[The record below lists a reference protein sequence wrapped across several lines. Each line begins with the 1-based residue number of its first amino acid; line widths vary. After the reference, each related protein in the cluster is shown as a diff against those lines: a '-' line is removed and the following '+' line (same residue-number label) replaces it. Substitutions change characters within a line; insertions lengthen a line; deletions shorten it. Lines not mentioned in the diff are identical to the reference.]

1 MYSYEELLNVI
12 AQLRGEH
19 GCPWDKAQTHESLI
33 PCLRNECEEVVQ
45 AIEQHDEEN
54 LCEELGDVLLQVLL
68 HARIAEEE
76 GQFTM
81 ADVVNG
87 LAEKMVRRHPHV
99 FGNEEYGSPE
109 QNQARWEEIKRQEKE
124 AKKRRKLAENQ
135 GNLIDKCYKTRKIRG
150 GNKDMNKAELIAAVA
165 ENAELTKKDAE
176 KAVKAFIDVVTDELK
191 KGEKVQVV
199 GFGTFEVA
207 ERAAREGRNPH
218 TGEPMPIA
226 ASKAPKF
233 KAGKALKDA
242 LN

>member
-33 PCLRNECEEVVQ
+33 PCPRNACEEVVQ

-135 GNLIDKCYKTRKIRG
+135 GNLLDK
-150 GNKDMNKAELIAAVA
+150 
-165 ENAELTKKDAE
+165 
-176 KAVKAFIDVVTDELK
+176 
-191 KGEKVQVV
+191 Q
-199 GFGTFEVA
+199 
-207 ERAAREGRNPH
+207 
-218 TGEPMPIA
+218 
-226 ASKAPKF
+226 
-233 KAGKALKDA
+233 
-242 LN
+242 

>member
-45 AIEQHDEEN
+45 AIEQQDEEN

-135 GNLIDKCYKTRKIRG
+135 GNLLDK
-150 GNKDMNKAELIAAVA
+150 
-165 ENAELTKKDAE
+165 
-176 KAVKAFIDVVTDELK
+176 
-191 KGEKVQVV
+191 Q
-199 GFGTFEVA
+199 
-207 ERAAREGRNPH
+207 
-218 TGEPMPIA
+218 
-226 ASKAPKF
+226 
-233 KAGKALKDA
+233 
-242 LN
+242 

>member
-45 AIEQHDEEN
+45 AI
-54 LCEELGDVLLQVLL
+54 ELGDVLLQVLL

-135 GNLIDKCYKTRKIRG
+135 GNLLDK
-150 GNKDMNKAELIAAVA
+150 
-165 ENAELTKKDAE
+165 
-176 KAVKAFIDVVTDELK
+176 
-191 KGEKVQVV
+191 Q
-199 GFGTFEVA
+199 
-207 ERAAREGRNPH
+207 
-218 TGEPMPIA
+218 
-226 ASKAPKF
+226 
-233 KAGKALKDA
+233 
-242 LN
+242 

>member
-12 AQLRGEH
+12 AQLRSEH
-19 GCPWDKAQTHESLI
+19 GCPWDKAQIHESLI

-135 GNLIDKCYKTRKIRG
+135 GNLLDK
-150 GNKDMNKAELIAAVA
+150 
-165 ENAELTKKDAE
+165 
-176 KAVKAFIDVVTDELK
+176 
-191 KGEKVQVV
+191 Q
-199 GFGTFEVA
+199 
-207 ERAAREGRNPH
+207 
-218 TGEPMPIA
+218 
-226 ASKAPKF
+226 
-233 KAGKALKDA
+233 
-242 LN
+242 

>member
-12 AQLRGEH
+12 AQLRSEH

-54 LCEELGDVLLQVLL
+54 LCEELGDVLLHVLL

-135 GNLIDKCYKTRKIRG
+135 GNLLDK
-150 GNKDMNKAELIAAVA
+150 
-165 ENAELTKKDAE
+165 
-176 KAVKAFIDVVTDELK
+176 
-191 KGEKVQVV
+191 Q
-199 GFGTFEVA
+199 
-207 ERAAREGRNPH
+207 
-218 TGEPMPIA
+218 
-226 ASKAPKF
+226 
-233 KAGKALKDA
+233 
-242 LN
+242 

>member
-12 AQLRGEH
+12 AQLRSEH
-19 GCPWDKAQTHESLI
+19 GCPLDKAQTHESLI

-99 FGNEEYGSPE
+99 FGDEEYGSPE

-135 GNLIDKCYKTRKIRG
+135 GNLLDK
-150 GNKDMNKAELIAAVA
+150 
-165 ENAELTKKDAE
+165 
-176 KAVKAFIDVVTDELK
+176 
-191 KGEKVQVV
+191 Q
-199 GFGTFEVA
+199 
-207 ERAAREGRNPH
+207 
-218 TGEPMPIA
+218 
-226 ASKAPKF
+226 
-233 KAGKALKDA
+233 
-242 LN
+242 

>member
-12 AQLRGEH
+12 AQLRGEP
-19 GCPWDKAQTHESLI
+19 GCPWDKAPTHESLI

-45 AIEQHDEEN
+45 AIEQHDKEN

-135 GNLIDKCYKTRKIRG
+135 GNLLDK
-150 GNKDMNKAELIAAVA
+150 
-165 ENAELTKKDAE
+165 
-176 KAVKAFIDVVTDELK
+176 
-191 KGEKVQVV
+191 Q
-199 GFGTFEVA
+199 
-207 ERAAREGRNPH
+207 
-218 TGEPMPIA
+218 
-226 ASKAPKF
+226 
-233 KAGKALKDA
+233 
-242 LN
+242 

>member
-124 AKKRRKLAENQ
+124 AKKRRKLAENK
-135 GNLIDKCYKTRKIRG
+135 GNLLDK
-150 GNKDMNKAELIAAVA
+150 
-165 ENAELTKKDAE
+165 
-176 KAVKAFIDVVTDELK
+176 
-191 KGEKVQVV
+191 Q
-199 GFGTFEVA
+199 
-207 ERAAREGRNPH
+207 
-218 TGEPMPIA
+218 
-226 ASKAPKF
+226 
-233 KAGKALKDA
+233 
-242 LN
+242 

>member
-12 AQLRGEH
+12 AQLRSEH

-87 LAEKMVRRHPHV
+87 LAEKMVRRHPHE
-99 FGNEEYGSPE
+99 FGKEEYGSPE

-135 GNLIDKCYKTRKIRG
+135 GNLLDK
-150 GNKDMNKAELIAAVA
+150 
-165 ENAELTKKDAE
+165 
-176 KAVKAFIDVVTDELK
+176 
-191 KGEKVQVV
+191 Q
-199 GFGTFEVA
+199 
-207 ERAAREGRNPH
+207 
-218 TGEPMPIA
+218 
-226 ASKAPKF
+226 
-233 KAGKALKDA
+233 
-242 LN
+242 

>member
-12 AQLRGEH
+12 AQLRSEH

-45 AIEQHDEEN
+45 AIEQHDKEN

-135 GNLIDKCYKTRKIRG
+135 GNLLDK
-150 GNKDMNKAELIAAVA
+150 
-165 ENAELTKKDAE
+165 
-176 KAVKAFIDVVTDELK
+176 
-191 KGEKVQVV
+191 Q
-199 GFGTFEVA
+199 
-207 ERAAREGRNPH
+207 
-218 TGEPMPIA
+218 
-226 ASKAPKF
+226 
-233 KAGKALKDA
+233 
-242 LN
+242 

>member
-1 MYSYEELLNVI
+1 MNVI
-12 AQLRGEH
+12 AQLRSEH

-135 GNLIDKCYKTRKIRG
+135 GNLLDK
-150 GNKDMNKAELIAAVA
+150 
-165 ENAELTKKDAE
+165 
-176 KAVKAFIDVVTDELK
+176 
-191 KGEKVQVV
+191 Q
-199 GFGTFEVA
+199 
-207 ERAAREGRNPH
+207 
-218 TGEPMPIA
+218 
-226 ASKAPKF
+226 
-233 KAGKALKDA
+233 
-242 LN
+242 

>member
-12 AQLRGEH
+12 AQLRSEH
-19 GCPWDKAQTHESLI
+19 GCPWDKTQTHESLI
-33 PCLRNECEEVVQ
+33 PCLRDECEEVVQ

-135 GNLIDKCYKTRKIRG
+135 GNLLDK
-150 GNKDMNKAELIAAVA
+150 
-165 ENAELTKKDAE
+165 
-176 KAVKAFIDVVTDELK
+176 
-191 KGEKVQVV
+191 Q
-199 GFGTFEVA
+199 
-207 ERAAREGRNPH
+207 
-218 TGEPMPIA
+218 
-226 ASKAPKF
+226 
-233 KAGKALKDA
+233 
-242 LN
+242 

>member
-1 MYSYEELLNVI
+1 MYNYEELLDVI

-76 GQFTM
+76 GSFSM
-81 ADVVNG
+81 KDVVNG

-99 FGNEEYGSPE
+99 FGDEEYGSPE

-135 GNLIDKCYKTRKIRG
+135 GNLLDK
-150 GNKDMNKAELIAAVA
+150 
-165 ENAELTKKDAE
+165 
-176 KAVKAFIDVVTDELK
+176 
-191 KGEKVQVV
+191 Q
-199 GFGTFEVA
+199 
-207 ERAAREGRNPH
+207 
-218 TGEPMPIA
+218 
-226 ASKAPKF
+226 
-233 KAGKALKDA
+233 
-242 LN
+242 

>member
-109 QNQARWEEIKRQEKE
+109 QNAARWEEIKAPGKGSE
-124 AKKRRKLAENQ
+124 KRRKLAENQ
-135 GNLIDKCYKTRKIRG
+135 GNLLDK
-150 GNKDMNKAELIAAVA
+150 
-165 ENAELTKKDAE
+165 
-176 KAVKAFIDVVTDELK
+176 
-191 KGEKVQVV
+191 Q
-199 GFGTFEVA
+199 
-207 ERAAREGRNPH
+207 
-218 TGEPMPIA
+218 
-226 ASKAPKF
+226 
-233 KAGKALKDA
+233 
-242 LN
+242 

>member
-12 AQLRGEH
+12 AQLRCEH

-45 AIEQHDEEN
+45 AIKQHDEEN

-135 GNLIDKCYKTRKIRG
+135 GNLLDK
-150 GNKDMNKAELIAAVA
+150 
-165 ENAELTKKDAE
+165 
-176 KAVKAFIDVVTDELK
+176 
-191 KGEKVQVV
+191 Q
-199 GFGTFEVA
+199 
-207 ERAAREGRNPH
+207 
-218 TGEPMPIA
+218 
-226 ASKAPKF
+226 
-233 KAGKALKDA
+233 
-242 LN
+242 

>member
-33 PCLRNECEEVVQ
+33 SCLRNECEEVVQ

-109 QNQARWEEIKRQEKE
+109 QNQARWEEIKRQEKD
-124 AKKRRKLAENQ
+124 RKLAENQ
-135 GNLIDKCYKTRKIRG
+135 GNLLDK
-150 GNKDMNKAELIAAVA
+150 
-165 ENAELTKKDAE
+165 
-176 KAVKAFIDVVTDELK
+176 
-191 KGEKVQVV
+191 Q
-199 GFGTFEVA
+199 
-207 ERAAREGRNPH
+207 
-218 TGEPMPIA
+218 
-226 ASKAPKF
+226 
-233 KAGKALKDA
+233 
-242 LN
+242 

>member
-1 MYSYEELLNVI
+1 MYNYEELLDVI

-76 GQFTM
+76 GFFTM

-124 AKKRRKLAENQ
+124 AKRRRKMAENQ
-135 GNLIDKCYKTRKIRG
+135 GNLLDK
-150 GNKDMNKAELIAAVA
+150 
-165 ENAELTKKDAE
+165 
-176 KAVKAFIDVVTDELK
+176 
-191 KGEKVQVV
+191 Q
-199 GFGTFEVA
+199 
-207 ERAAREGRNPH
+207 
-218 TGEPMPIA
+218 
-226 ASKAPKF
+226 
-233 KAGKALKDA
+233 
-242 LN
+242 

>member
-1 MYSYEELLNVI
+1 MYNYEELLDVI

-135 GNLIDKCYKTRKIRG
+135 GNLLDK
-150 GNKDMNKAELIAAVA
+150 
-165 ENAELTKKDAE
+165 
-176 KAVKAFIDVVTDELK
+176 
-191 KGEKVQVV
+191 Q
-199 GFGTFEVA
+199 
-207 ERAAREGRNPH
+207 
-218 TGEPMPIA
+218 
-226 ASKAPKF
+226 
-233 KAGKALKDA
+233 
-242 LN
+242 

>member
-45 AIEQHDEEN
+45 AIEQNDEEN

-81 ADVVNG
+81 ADVVNC

-135 GNLIDKCYKTRKIRG
+135 GNLLDK
-150 GNKDMNKAELIAAVA
+150 
-165 ENAELTKKDAE
+165 
-176 KAVKAFIDVVTDELK
+176 
-191 KGEKVQVV
+191 Q
-199 GFGTFEVA
+199 
-207 ERAAREGRNPH
+207 
-218 TGEPMPIA
+218 
-226 ASKAPKF
+226 
-233 KAGKALKDA
+233 
-242 LN
+242 

>member
-54 LCEELGDVLLQVLL
+54 LCEELGDVPLQVLL

-109 QNQARWEEIKRQEKE
+109 QNQARWEEFKRQEKE
-124 AKKRRKLAENQ
+124 AKKRRKLA
-135 GNLIDKCYKTRKIRG
+135 
-150 GNKDMNKAELIAAVA
+150 
-165 ENAELTKKDAE
+165 
-176 KAVKAFIDVVTDELK
+176 
-191 KGEKVQVV
+191 
-199 GFGTFEVA
+199 
-207 ERAAREGRNPH
+207 
-218 TGEPMPIA
+218 
-226 ASKAPKF
+226 
-233 KAGKALKDA
+233 
-242 LN
+242 

>member
-33 PCLRNECEEVVQ
+33 PCLRNECEEVVP

-124 AKKRRKLAENQ
+124 AKKRRKLAGNQ
-135 GNLIDKCYKTRKIRG
+135 GNLLDK
-150 GNKDMNKAELIAAVA
+150 
-165 ENAELTKKDAE
+165 
-176 KAVKAFIDVVTDELK
+176 
-191 KGEKVQVV
+191 Q
-199 GFGTFEVA
+199 
-207 ERAAREGRNPH
+207 
-218 TGEPMPIA
+218 
-226 ASKAPKF
+226 
-233 KAGKALKDA
+233 
-242 LN
+242 

>member
-45 AIEQHDEEN
+45 AIEQQDEEN

-76 GQFTM
+76 GQFTI

-135 GNLIDKCYKTRKIRG
+135 GNLLDK
-150 GNKDMNKAELIAAVA
+150 
-165 ENAELTKKDAE
+165 
-176 KAVKAFIDVVTDELK
+176 
-191 KGEKVQVV
+191 Q
-199 GFGTFEVA
+199 
-207 ERAAREGRNPH
+207 
-218 TGEPMPIA
+218 
-226 ASKAPKF
+226 
-233 KAGKALKDA
+233 
-242 LN
+242 